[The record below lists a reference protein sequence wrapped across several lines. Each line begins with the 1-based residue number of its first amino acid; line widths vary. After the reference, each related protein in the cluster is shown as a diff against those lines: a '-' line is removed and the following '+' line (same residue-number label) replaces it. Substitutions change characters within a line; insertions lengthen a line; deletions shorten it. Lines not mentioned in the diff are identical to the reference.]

1 VLGTVVSLGRPQ
13 LKNIAQR
20 FSVYAL
26 LSEAPKGVR
35 QRLQVQRLK
44 FSRRIGFVPRMAIVA
59 LTLIAVTAEVVQQLS
74 LSPPS
79 PPALPLP
86 DKPSVVVRRFAN
98 LSDDPEQDYFSNG
111 IPFDITS
118 ELSKL
123 SSLFVIAS
131 GTGQTLPLNEPIA
144 KVGQE
149 LGVRY
154 VLDGS
159 VRKAGEQV
167 RVTVQLSDAGQDH
180 LLWSERYDRELKDIF
195 AVQDEIREKIVLA
208 LKVKLAP
215 EEQERFRHA
224 PTANLDAYDYFLRG
238 WADYQR
244 VTKEAHARARQM
256 FEKAIELDPQ
266 YAAAYTALGGT
277 YWWAWAVQW
286 TQDSRSLEQAFAL
299 AQKAVTLDESLPFA
313 HVLLGHVYQWE
324 KQHDKAIAEAERAV
338 ALDPNCAGCYAELG
352 QMLNL
357 AGRPTEAIG
366 MVEKAMRLDPRT
378 AVQYVAYLGR
388 AYRLTGRY
396 EEAVAAFKKILAV
409 NPNLLGPHT
418 ELIFLYTELGQEAA
432 ARAEVVEVLRISPN
446 FSVEVWGRR
455 LPFKDP
461 TTTERFLDSLRK
473 AGLK

>member
-1 VLGTVVSLGRPQ
+1 
-13 LKNIAQR
+13 
-20 FSVYAL
+20 
-26 LSEAPKGVR
+26 
-35 QRLQVQRLK
+35 
-44 FSRRIGFVPRMAIVA
+44 
-59 LTLIAVTAEVVQQLS
+59 
-74 LSPPS
+74 
-79 PPALPLP
+79 
-86 DKPSVVVRRFAN
+86 
-98 LSDDPEQDYFSNG
+98 
-111 IPFDITS
+111 
-118 ELSKL
+118 
-123 SSLFVIAS
+123 
-131 GTGQTLPLNEPIA
+131 
-144 KVGQE
+144 
-149 LGVRY
+149 
-154 VLDGS
+154 
-159 VRKAGEQV
+159 
-167 RVTVQLSDAGQDH
+167 
-180 LLWSERYDRELKDIF
+180 
-195 AVQDEIREKIVLA
+195 
-208 LKVKLAP
+208 
-215 EEQERFRHA
+215 
-224 PTANLDAYDYFLRG
+224 
-238 WADYQR
+238 
-244 VTKEAHARARQM
+244 
-256 FEKAIELDPQ
+256 
-266 YAAAYTALGGT
+266 
-277 YWWAWAVQW
+277 
-286 TQDSRSLEQAFAL
+286 L

-446 FSVEVWGRR
+446 FSVEVWSRR